1 MQSPATLPTGSDGAY
16 LRGDDALM
24 AFYLFLFLAGS
35 TVGFFSGLLGIGGG
49 ILMFPLLLY
58 VPPLLG
64 LDLISVKSI
73 TGLTMIQGFFA
84 SLAAMF
90 FYNKHNLVNRQLVFT
105 LGLSLFL
112 SSLAG
117 SFISKIVPDKPLLFI
132 FGALAFIASVMM
144 LIPRS
149 YSEDDL
155 TEDKVSF
162 HRPTAIIIGVSIGFL
177 IGMVGQGGAFII
189 IPILLYVLKIP
200 LRVALGST
208 LAIGLFSSSA
218 GLVGKVATGQV
229 PFHMAAALLLGAV
242 PSARLGGVLGKKTKT
257 QYLRWLLAV
266 IIIAT
271 AVKIWADIFK

>member
-1 MQSPATLPTGSDGAY
+1 MHF
-16 LRGDDALM
+16 AL
-24 AFYLFLFLAGS
+24 YLFLLAAGS
-35 TVGFFSGLLGIGGG
+35 IVGFFSGLLGIGGG

-58 VPPLLG
+58 LPPLFG
-64 LDLISVKSI
+64 LDPVGVKNI

-84 SLAAMF
+84 SLTAMF
-90 FYNKHNLVNRQLVFT
+90 FYNRYNLVNKPLVLT
-105 LGLSLFL
+105 LGLSLFM

-117 SFISKIVPDKPLLFI
+117 SLLSKMVPDKPLLFI
-132 FGALAFIASVMM
+132 FGALAFAASVMM

-149 YSEDDL
+149 YGKDEM
-155 TEDKVSF
+155 TEDQVAF
-162 HRPTAIIIGVSIGFL
+162 HRPTAIVIGVSIGFL

-229 PFHMAAALLLGAV
+229 PFHLAAALLVGAM
-242 PSARLGGVLGKKTKT
+242 PSARLGAAVGKKTKT
-257 QYLRWLLAV
+257 HYLRWLLAA

-271 AVKIWADIFK
+271 ATKIWMDIFR